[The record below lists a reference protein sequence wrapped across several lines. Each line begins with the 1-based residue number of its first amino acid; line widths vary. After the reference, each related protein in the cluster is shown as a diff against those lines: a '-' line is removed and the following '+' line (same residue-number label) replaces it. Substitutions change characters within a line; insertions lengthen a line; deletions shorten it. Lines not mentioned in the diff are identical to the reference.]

1 MNRRNF
7 IQKTMATC
15 GGFAFSSSIFSGILS
30 QNLTNQKFN
39 FMNDSHPNL
48 KLINAFFQAY
58 GRHDIEA
65 IKGILEENIKWHI
78 PGNHPLS
85 GTKTGVDEVLE
96 FFGKLNKAALKA
108 EPIVMGVNDNFVIDC
123 HRNWSNLEDGNNL
136 DSMSCLLWKIEQNKI
151 VEVHNFPADQQ
162 VVDLFFM
169 EHYK

>member
-7 IQKTMATC
+7 IQKTMATS
-15 GGFAFSSSIFSGILS
+15 GGFAISSSIFSGILS

-48 KLINAFFQAY
+48 QLINAFFQAY

-65 IKGILEENIKWHI
+65 IKGILKENIKWHI